1 MNSLLLLV
9 QNAEDVAQLES
20 AAAGIKSLGV
30 KRVMVLHS
38 PAIVINQAEAAS
50 TLDAEIAQLLSAEKS
65 AADRSDYEAA
75 AGYKQN
81 REARSLDRA
90 KTIADAWKTM
100 PQDQQNASIKKLIGP
115 FVNILNPD
123 GRNGIAV
130 RITRHQDH
138 YDRENW
144 LTMIQ
149 SIASAWPKELSPGS
163 FAVGWPSQFAGLTL
177 LAEKAGTQEPAVMV
191 EAPRAPKPVKP
202 VKPAPATPVD
212 RRTELLGM
220 RHFALKSAADKVG
233 VVVTGKVKPAIV
245 EEILAKEQQPVAA

>member
-1 MNSLLLLV
+1 
-9 QNAEDVAQLES
+9 
-20 AAAGIKSLGV
+20 LGV

-123 GRNGIAV
+123 GRSGIAV

-163 FAVGWPSQFAGLTL
+163 FAVGWPSQFADSSPTVSDLISVTKSIVQDL
-177 LAEKAGTQEPAVMV
+177 SVPSPSSVAAPPKAK
-191 EAPRAPKPVKP
+191 KPVP
-202 VKPAPATPVD
+202 TAPATPVD